1 MPKKTSFKPSSFGPC
16 LRHTAVE
23 FKDGRRIEI
32 HEAESSILLAMRP
45 APKAPFKILP
55 FSKEAAQI
63 VLAALWHLLPAEPF
77 PTLKFHPACPPQ
89 VAKASKPKATLKPK
103 AKKKK

>member
-16 LRHTAVE
+16 LRPTAVE

-45 APKAPFKILP
+45 APKAPFRLLP
-55 FSKEAAQI
+55 FSKAAAQV

-77 PTLKFHPACPPQ
+77 IPLTFHQARPSCPPK
-89 VAKASKPKATLKPK
+89 VAKSHKPKPKAQ
-103 AKKKK
+103 KKK